1 MLLIPLSTL
10 ARAGDRWSGSG
21 QIISGRGH
29 GARLQMVVETDRGRI
44 RTLNGPA
51 LDASFSGGSQ
61 TFQNS
66 EGTWQIDRRGQ
77 RLDIVLYRGE
87 QVIRYQ
93 LVPVRKGGAS
103 PQVSTVEKLQELGQ
117 SGYSNSASDAFWL
130 PVDGQSWNDDEL

>member
-1 MLLIPLSTL
+1 MLIIPMSTL
-10 ARAGDRWSGSG
+10 ARAGSIWRGSG

-29 GARLQMVVETDRGRI
+29 GARLQMVVETDSGRI
-44 RTLNGPA
+44 RTLTGPA

-77 RLDIVLYRGE
+77 RLDIILYRGE

-93 LVPVRKGGAS
+93 LSPDGKGGGF
-103 PQVSTVEKLQELGQ
+103 PQATVEKYQEFEQNG
-117 SGYSNSASDAFWL
+117 NTVSDAFWL
-130 PVDGQSWNDDEL
+130 PGDGRSLSDSDF